1 MVLINRSVSAQAT
14 AVTGQPLTG
23 TAHLFQI
30 TATTASQQGSNIA
43 PVAAGSQAVS
53 GSSITVN
60 LPALS
65 VTTVDI
71 Y

>member
-1 MVLINRSVSAQAT
+1 MSAAT
-14 AVTGQPLTG
+14 AAKQSKI
-23 TAHLFQI
+23 Q
-30 TATTASQQGSNIA
+30 
-43 PVAAGSQAVS
+43 PVAAGVIPVS
-53 GSSITVN
+53 GSAITLT

>member
-1 MVLINRSVSAQAT
+1 MTAAT
-14 AVTGQPLTG
+14 AAKQNTIRP
-23 TAHLFQI
+23 I
-30 TATTASQQGSNIA
+30 
-43 PVAAGSQAVS
+43 AAGTQAAS
-53 GSSITVN
+53 GSAITLK

>member
-1 MVLINRSVSAQAT
+1 MTAAT
-14 AVTGQPLTG
+14 AAKQ
-23 TAHLFQI
+23 
-30 TATTASQQGSNIA
+30 TTVK
-43 PVAAGSQAVS
+43 PVAAGVQPVS
-53 GSSITVN
+53 GSSITLT

>member
-1 MVLINRSVSAQAT
+1 MVAINRSPSEQVT
-14 AVTGQPLTG
+14 TITGQPLSG
-23 TAHLFQI
+23 AAHLFQM
-30 TATTASQQGSNIA
+30 TAATAAKQSSIR
-43 PVAAGSQAVS
+43 PVAAGVQAAS
-53 GSSITVN
+53 GSAITLT

>member
-1 MVLINRSVSAQAT
+1 MVLINRSVSAQTT
-14 AVTGQPLTG
+14 AVSGQPLSG
-23 TAHLFQI
+23 TAHLFR
-30 TATTASQQGSNIA
+30 TSASSASAQGTGIA
-43 PVAAGSQAVS
+43 PVAAGTQAVS
-53 GSSITVN
+53 GSTLAIT